1 MEDYTQAEMEP
12 INARSRAIKRS
23 LANLRQID
31 EVEKEEE
38 QESPYAS
45 KLEKDCCGKDLFA
58 STNYV

>member
-12 INARSRAIKRS
+12 IHARSRAIKRS

-45 KLEKDCCGKDLFA
+45 KLEKDCC
-58 STNYV
+58 